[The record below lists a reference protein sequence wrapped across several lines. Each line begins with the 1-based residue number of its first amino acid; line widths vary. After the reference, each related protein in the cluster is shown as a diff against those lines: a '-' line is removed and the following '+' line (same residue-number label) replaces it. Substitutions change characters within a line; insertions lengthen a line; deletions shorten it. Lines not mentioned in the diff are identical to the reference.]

1 MGFLSNLDKKIK
13 IRWKL
18 IIPLTVVTAL
28 GVIITVIVTG
38 FFLRWITL
46 YQAKTETFPNYYSS
60 IKASLIKDMANPNY
74 RELRNYYLK
83 ALKNV
88 KIFRTEKVDDQ
99 FGSEFGSESPEFYPS
114 QEEKAFIDKI
124 ILNKEEG
131 KVYKTNGS
139 LKTLYLLKAEKTC
152 LSCHNVKEE
161 DLLGGMVIEMPFKD
175 VFSTEKKIQLLFAIL
190 GLLGIFATPIILY
203 VAYVV
208 THKPLDKLGRLLEK
222 MAEGDLTVKVEF
234 QDRVDVAG
242 RLARS
247 THKLLRS
254 FISLNEKSLIYS
266 QKLADSVDESFKIIN
281 KALEDAKIQ
290 SIQASQVASAVEEM
304 SVTIADVAKNAS
316 RVSDLAVQNISAAM
330 EGKSISEEA
339 TNVIVKANEDT
350 MALRNVI
357 EELNKSTEE
366 IGYIVQLIKDIAD
379 QTNLLALNA
388 TIEAARAGEHGR
400 GFAVVAE
407 EIRKLAERTGKA
419 TDEIAD
425 KIKTIQ
431 VESNKA
437 FETMEV
443 TAKEVEKGV
452 ASLNK
457 VKDALDNIVE
467 SSHKVKDAIAQVAA
481 ATEEQSTA
489 SEEISK
495 AVEETAKLTAEVTNL
510 IEKLTKTIY
519 SLVSISSDLR
529 HTASLVKTE
538 KLKEA
543 LFDLFKSDHERLV
556 IRVTGH
562 LMGLDT
568 LDPELLGNYKACATG
583 KWYYEGEGQKFKGI
597 SIFSEWEKLHKRY
610 HLLCKD
616 VVIAHNSRD
625 KERVRTLIAEKDELF
640 TKLISLLEKMK
651 EIYLKELKKETKN
664 TLTLF

>member
-1 MGFLSNLDKKIK
+1 MEFFSNLDKKMK

-28 GVIITVIVTG
+28 GVIMTVIVTG
-38 FFLRWITL
+38 FFLQWITL
-46 YQAKTETFPNYYSS
+46 YHAKTETFPNYYSS
-60 IKASLIKDMANPNY
+60 IKASLIKDMASSNY
-74 RELRNYYLK
+74 RELRNYYLQS
-83 ALKNV
+83 LKNV
-88 KIFRTEKVDDQ
+88 KIFRTEKVDTQ
-99 FGSEFGSESPEFYPS
+99 FGSESPNFYPS
-114 QEEKAFIDKI
+114 REEKAFIDKI

-131 KVYKTNGS
+131 KIYKTNSS
-139 LKTLYLLKAEKTC
+139 LKTLYLLKAEKMC
-152 LSCHNVKEE
+152 LSCHNVREG
-161 DLLGGMVIEMPFKD
+161 DLLGGMIIEMPFKG
-175 VFSTEKKIQLLFAIL
+175 VFSIAKKIQALFAIL
-190 GLLGIFATPIILY
+190 GLLGIFATPVILY
-203 VAYVV
+203 IAYIV
-208 THKPLDKLGRLLEK
+208 THRPLDKLGGLLEK

-234 QDRVDVAG
+234 QDRVDIAG

-247 THKLLRS
+247 MHKLLNS
-254 FISLNEKSLIYS
+254 FISLNEKSLVYS
-266 QKLADSVDESFKIIN
+266 QKLADSTDESFKIIN

-290 SIQASQVASAVEEM
+290 STQASQVASAVEEM
-304 SVTIADVAKNAS
+304 SATIADIAKNAS
-316 RVSDLAVQNISAAM
+316 QVSDLAVQNINAAI
-330 EGKSISEEA
+330 EGKNISEEA
-339 TNVIVKANEDT
+339 TNIIVKANEET
-350 MALRNVI
+350 IALKNVI

-443 TAKEVEKGV
+443 TAKEVEKAV
-452 ASLNK
+452 ESLNK
-457 VKDALDNIVE
+457 VRDSLDNIVE

-495 AVEETAKLTAEVTNL
+495 TVEETAKLTAEVTNL

-538 KLKEA
+538 KLKEE
-543 LFDLFKSDHERLV
+543 LFDIFKSDHERLV

-568 LDPELLGNYKACATG
+568 LDPELLGNYKVCGIG
-583 KWYYEGEGQKFKGI
+583 KWLYEGEGEKFR
-597 SIFSEWEKLHKRY
+597 SVSVFSEFEELHKRF
-610 HLLCKD
+610 HLLCRD
-616 VVIAHNSRD
+616 IVIAHNSKD
-625 KERVRTLIAEKDELF
+625 KERIRNLMAEREELF
-640 TKLISLLEKMK
+640 TKLISLFEKMK
-651 EIYLKELKKETKN
+651 EIYLKELKSK
-664 TLTLF
+664 L

>member
-1 MGFLSNLDKKIK
+1 MGFFSNLDKKLR

-28 GVIITVIVTG
+28 GVIMTVIVTG
-38 FFLRWITL
+38 FFLHWITL
-46 YQAKTETFPNYYSS
+46 YHAKTETFPNYYFS

-88 KIFRTEKVDDQ
+88 KIFRTEKVDNQ
-99 FGSEFGSESPEFYPS
+99 FGSESSSFYPS
-114 QEEKAFIDKI
+114 QEEKALIDKI
-124 ILNKEEG
+124 ILNKEEE
-131 KVYKTNGS
+131 KIYKTNGS
-139 LKTLYLLKAEKTC
+139 LKTLYLLKAEKMC
-152 LSCHNVKEE
+152 LSCHNVKEG
-161 DLLGGMVIEMPFKD
+161 DLLGGVVIELPFKN
-175 VFSTEKKIQLLFAIL
+175 VFMASKKIQLLFAIL
-190 GLLGIFATPIILY
+190 GLLGLIATPIILY
-203 VAYVV
+203 IAYIV
-208 THKPLDKLGRLLEK
+208 THKPLDKLGSLLEK
-222 MAEGDLTVKVEF
+222 MAEGDLTIKIEF
-234 QDRVDVAG
+234 QDRVDIVG

-247 THKLLRS
+247 MNKLLQA

-266 QKLADSVDESFKIIN
+266 QKLADSTDESFKILN

-290 SIQASQVASAVEEM
+290 STQASQVASAVEEM
-304 SVTIADVAKNAS
+304 SATIADIAKNAS
-316 RVSDLAVQNISAAM
+316 QVSDLAVQNINAAI
-330 EGKSISEEA
+330 EGKGISEEA
-339 TNVIVKANEDT
+339 TNIIIKANEET
-350 MALRNVI
+350 TALKNVI
-357 EELNKSTEE
+357 EELNKSAGE

-407 EIRKLAERTGKA
+407 EIRKLAERTAKA
-419 TDEIAD
+419 TDEIAE
-425 KIKTIQ
+425 KVKAIQ
-431 VESNKA
+431 TESNKA
-437 FETMEV
+437 FETMEI

-495 AVEETAKLTAEVTNL
+495 TVEETAKLTAEVTHL
-510 IEKLTKTIY
+510 IEELTKTIY
-519 SLVSISSDLR
+519 SLVSVSSDLR

-543 LFDLFKSDHERLV
+543 LFDLFKSDHERLI
-556 IRVTGH
+556 IRVNGH

-568 LDPELLGNYKACATG
+568 LDPELLGNYKACSIG
-583 KWYYEGEGQKFKGI
+583 KWLYEGEGEKFRGVAV
-597 SIFSEWEKLHKRY
+597 FSEFEEIHKRF

-616 VVIAHNSRD
+616 IVIAHNSRD
-625 KERVRTLIAEKDELF
+625 KERVKTLLAEREELF
-640 TKLISLLEKMK
+640 TKLLSLLEKAK
-651 EIYLKELKKETKN
+651 EIYLKELKKE
-664 TLTLF
+664 L

>member
-1 MGFLSNLDKKIK
+1 MGFFSNLDKKLR

-18 IIPLTVVTAL
+18 IIPLTIVTAL
-28 GVIITVIVTG
+28 GVIMTVIVTG
-38 FFLRWITL
+38 FFLHWITL
-46 YQAKTETFPNYYSS
+46 YHAKTETFPNYYFS

-88 KIFRTEKVDDQ
+88 KIFRTEKVDNQ
-99 FGSEFGSESPEFYPS
+99 FGSESSSFYPS

-124 ILNKEEG
+124 ILSKEEG
-131 KVYKTNGS
+131 KIYKTNGS
-139 LKTLYLLKAEKTC
+139 LKTLYLLKAEKMC
-152 LSCHNVKEE
+152 LSCHNVKEG
-161 DLLGGMVIEMPFKD
+161 DLLGGVVIELPFKN
-175 VFSTEKKIQLLFAIL
+175 VFMASKKIQLLFAIL
-190 GLLGIFATPIILY
+190 GLLGLIATPVILY
-203 VAYVV
+203 IAYIV
-208 THKPLDKLGRLLEK
+208 THKPLDKLGSLLEK
-222 MAEGDLTVKVEF
+222 MAEGDLTIKIEF
-234 QDRVDVAG
+234 QDRVDIVG
-242 RLARS
+242 RLARNM
-247 THKLLRS
+247 HKLLQA

-266 QKLADSVDESFKIIN
+266 QKLADSIDESFKILN

-290 SIQASQVASAVEEM
+290 STQASQVASAVEEM
-304 SVTIADVAKNAS
+304 SATIADIAKNAS
-316 RVSDLAVQNISAAM
+316 QVSDLAVQNINAAL
-330 EGKSISEEA
+330 EGKGISEEA
-339 TNVIVKANEDT
+339 TNIIIKANEDT
-350 MALRNVI
+350 LALKNVI
-357 EELNKSTEE
+357 EELNKSAGE
-366 IGYIVQLIKDIAD
+366 ISYIVQLIKDIAD

-407 EIRKLAERTGKA
+407 EIRKLAERTAKA
-419 TDEIAD
+419 TNEIAE

-431 VESNKA
+431 TESNKA
-437 FETMEV
+437 FENMEI

-495 AVEETAKLTAEVTNL
+495 TVEETAKLTAEVTNL
-510 IEKLTKTIY
+510 IEELTKTIY
-519 SLVSISSDLR
+519 SLVSVSSDLR

-543 LFDLFKSDHERLV
+543 LFDLFKSDHERLI

-568 LDPELLGNYKACATG
+568 LDPELLGNYKACSVG
-583 KWYYEGEGQKFKGI
+583 KWLYEGEGEKFRGVA
-597 SIFSEWEKLHKRY
+597 IFPEFEEIHKRF
-610 HLLCKD
+610 HLLCRD
-616 VVIAHNSRD
+616 IVIAHNSRD
-625 KERVRTLIAEKDELF
+625 KERVKTLLAEREELF
-640 TKLISLLEKMK
+640 TKLLSLLEKAK
-651 EIYLKELKKETKN
+651 EIYLKELKKE
-664 TLTLF
+664 L

>member
-1 MGFLSNLDKKIK
+1 MGFFSNLDKKMR

-38 FFLRWITL
+38 FFLHWITL

-88 KIFRTEKVDDQ
+88 KIFRTEKVDNQ
-99 FGSEFGSESPEFYPS
+99 FGSESPEFYPS
-114 QEEKAFIDKI
+114 QEEKTFIDKI
-124 ILNKEEG
+124 ILSKEEG
-131 KVYKTNGS
+131 KIYKTNDS
-139 LKTLYLLKAEKTC
+139 LKTLYFLKAEKMC
-152 LSCHNVKEE
+152 LSCHNVKEG
-161 DLLGGMVIEMPFKD
+161 DLLGGVVIELPFKN
-175 VFSTEKKIQLLFAIL
+175 VFMASKKIQLLFVIL
-190 GLLGIFATPIILY
+190 GLLGIIATPVILY
-203 VAYVV
+203 IAYIV
-208 THKPLDKLGRLLEK
+208 THKPLDKLGSLLEK
-222 MAEGDLTVKVEF
+222 MAEGDLTIKIEF
-234 QDRVDVAG
+234 QDRVDIVG

-247 THKLLRS
+247 MHKLLQA

-266 QKLADSVDESFKIIN
+266 QKLADSIDESFKILN
-281 KALEDAKIQ
+281 KALENSKIQ
-290 SIQASQVASAVEEM
+290 STQASQVASAVEEM
-304 SVTIADVAKNAS
+304 SATIADIAKNAS
-316 RVSDLAVQNISAAM
+316 QVSDLAVQNINAAL
-330 EGKSISEEA
+330 EGKGISEEA
-339 TNVIVKANEDT
+339 TNIIIKANEET
-350 MALRNVI
+350 TALKNVI
-357 EELNKSTEE
+357 EELNKSAEE

-407 EIRKLAERTGKA
+407 EIRKLAERTAKA
-419 TDEIAD
+419 TDEIAE
-425 KIKTIQ
+425 KVKAIQ
-431 VESNKA
+431 IESNKA
-437 FETMEV
+437 FENMEI

-452 ASLNK
+452 ASLSK

-467 SSHKVKDAIAQVAA
+467 SSQKVKDAIAQVAA

-495 AVEETAKLTAEVTNL
+495 TVEETAKLTAEVTHL
-510 IEKLTKTIY
+510 IEELTKTIY
-519 SLVSISSDLR
+519 SLVSVSSDLR

-543 LFDLFKSDHERLV
+543 LFDLFKSDHERLI
-556 IRVTGH
+556 IRVNGH

-568 LDPELLGNYKACATG
+568 LDPELLGNYKACGIG
-583 KWYYEGEGQKFKGI
+583 KWLYEGEGEKFRGVAV
-597 SIFSEWEKLHKRY
+597 FSEFEEIHKRF
-610 HLLCKD
+610 HLLCRD
-616 VVIAHNSRD
+616 IVIAHNSRD
-625 KERVRTLIAEKDELF
+625 KERVKTLIAERDELF

-651 EIYLKELKKETKN
+651 EIYLKELKKE
-664 TLTLF
+664 L